1 MTAAVIAAD
10 LPVGSVVATPTIAW
24 IMVHPGSDGPWRSTS
39 QFGGSVNDERV
50 QLELDLGRATVLRY
64 GTGHAPTEG
73 GAT

>member
-1 MTAAVIAAD
+1 MMTAAVTAAD

-50 QLELDLGRATVLRY
+50 QLELDLGRATVLRR
-64 GTGHAPTEG
+64 GRSDP
-73 GAT
+73 